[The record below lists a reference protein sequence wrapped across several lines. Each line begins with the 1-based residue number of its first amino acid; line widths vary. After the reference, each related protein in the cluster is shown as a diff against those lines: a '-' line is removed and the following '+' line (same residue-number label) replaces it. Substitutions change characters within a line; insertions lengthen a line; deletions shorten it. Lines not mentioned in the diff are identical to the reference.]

1 MCCALGKD
9 GSRAFATGD
18 FTPTGL
24 TDDVS
29 GLEPTQCA
37 AIANWV
43 SFYEKENKVST
54 VYCTLPYYIVYM
66 SHRDV
71 LRLHAA

>member
-1 MCCALGKD
+1 MLLCISGKD

-18 FTPTGL
+18 FTPAGL

-29 GLEPTQCA
+29 DLEPTQCA

-43 SFYEKENKVST
+43 SFYEKDNKVSKL
-54 VYCTLPYYIVYM
+54 YFPLL
-66 SHRDV
+66 HR
-71 LRLHAA
+71 LAFIY